1 MSKKLLAKHDKVIVK
16 PIDSSEQL
24 YGSIV
29 IPDLGK
35 EKPEIGEVI
44 SVGPGRVTE
53 FGKLVVPTVEVG
65 NIVLVPKIGTIRV
78 DFESE
83 EYYILQDREILAVIK
98 EDEQGD

>member
-35 EKPEIGEVI
+35 EKPEIGEVV

>member
-53 FGKLVVPTVEVG
+53 FGKLVVPTVKEG
-65 NIVLVPKIGTIRV
+65 DIVLVPKIGTLRV

-98 EDEQGD
+98 EDE